1 MARGGARPGAGRKK
15 GKPNRKNILS
25 NETAIIAKN
34 CLPPELPENHILPLD
49 HMLRVLNDP
58 NAPPDRKDRM
68 AALAAPFCHA
78 RMDVK
83 GGKKA
88 EKDEKARQAGT
99 GRFAA
104 ANAPKIVQ
112 MKKQG

>member
-1 MARGGARPGAGRKK
+1 MARGGSRPGAGRKK

-25 NETAIIAKN
+25 DDKAIIAKHG
-34 CLPPELPENHILPLD
+34 LPPELPKNHILPLD

-58 NAPPDRKDRM
+58 NSTQDRKDRM

-88 EKDEKARQAGT
+88 EKDEKAKQAGT
-99 GRFAA
+99 GRFSA